1 MKVPR
6 VREILE
12 AKVFIGKYDPKNG
25 ISRGIGEGRGH
36 VSIFSRT
43 THLNG
48 FLPVNRLSS
57 QGWGK
62 EKAGRK
68 RIEDRGGGETVD
80 KATLK
85 LTSYS
90 PASAWMYWNVRR
102 SCTIKTQ
109 NSRENT
115 QFFQA

>member
-1 MKVPR
+1 MGNK
-6 VREILE
+6 
-12 AKVFIGKYDPKNG
+12 
-25 ISRGIGEGRGH
+25 S
-36 VSIFSRT
+36 
-43 THLNG
+43 LNS
-48 FLPVNRLSS
+48 VNPNTRLSS

-90 PASAWMYWNVRR
+90 PASAWMYRNVRR
-102 SCTIKTQ
+102 SYTKLRIQEKIH
-109 NSRENT
+109 S
-115 QFFQA
+115 FFKLKLLANVEMEQVDPHCRFL